1 MNDDKWVDAIEERM
15 KMDGKQ
21 NHIDVLKTEIEVLA
35 SRLEPHDT
43 GHLHTTIYTL
53 KHRIEELQKEL
64 LKIFVNTTLLDQ
76 KFLASGELQ
85 MKIRFFIRVFNL
97 LT

>member
-21 NHIDVLKTEIEVLA
+21 NHVDVLKTEVELLA

-43 GHLHTTIYTL
+43 AHLHTTIFTL
-53 KHRIEELQKEL
+53 KHRIEELQKE
-64 LKIFVNTTLLDQ
+64 IDQ
-76 KFLASGELQ
+76 QS
-85 MKIRFFIRVFNL
+85 N
-97 LT
+97 

>member
-21 NHIDVLKTEIEVLA
+21 NHVDVLKTEVELLA

-43 GHLHTTIYTL
+43 GHLHTTIFTL
-53 KHRIEELQKEL
+53 KHRIEELQKEID
-64 LKIFVNTTLLDQ
+64 KQSN
-76 KFLASGELQ
+76 
-85 MKIRFFIRVFNL
+85 
-97 LT
+97 